1 MKRNL
6 IRLIA
11 AACVAALLAGAL
23 AGCMSPNT
31 GATDQQKANRTYMTK
46 VNQAMEELNSRLGD
60 FDDAVARGDVVTM
73 RTQADNAF
81 VAIDTL
87 AAIDTPDAM
96 KNLQGSYVDGCTA
109 LKDALNAY
117 IDLYTEIDS
126 ATEEHPFDYGTY
138 DERIKAVQDKYNDG
152 INKLKAADEEA
163 LKLNE
168 D

>member
-11 AACVAALLAGAL
+11 TVCSTVLLAGLL

-31 GATDQQKANRTYMTK
+31 GATDQQRANRTYMTK
-46 VNQAMEELNSRLGD
+46 VNQAMEDLNSRLGD
-60 FDDAVARGDVVTM
+60 FDDAVSRGDVITM

-81 VAIDTL
+81 SAIDAL

-96 KNLQGSYVDGCTA
+96 KGLQSGYVDGCNA
-109 LKDALNAY
+109 LKGALNDY

-126 ATEEHPFDYGTY
+126 ATDEHPFDYGAY

-152 INKLKAADEEA
+152 ISKLKAADEEA

>member
-11 AACVAALLAGAL
+11 TACSTVLLVGL
-23 AGCMSPNT
+23 MAGCMSPNT
-31 GATDQQKANRTYMTK
+31 GATDQQRANRTYMTK
-46 VNQAMEELNSRLGD
+46 VNQAMEDLNSRLGD

-81 VAIDTL
+81 SAIDAL

-96 KNLQGSYVDGCTA
+96 KGLQSGYVDGCNA
-109 LKDALNAY
+109 LKGALNDY

-126 ATEEHPFDYGTY
+126 ATDEHPFDYGAY

-152 INKLKAADEEA
+152 ISKLKAADEEA